1 MLYSAPVTRAQ
12 LPDHLPPT
20 PKCPMASD
28 LPMGLVSLPTPE
40 LVAEKQGTQLAVLV
54 FDVVVNSC
62 LAWAAQL
69 VHLLQ
74 MVAVHLNLFIIAAL
88 CGGDRG
94 PALQLELGRLWSG
107 SARANGDASSQEQ
120 GLGGEEAMTQD
131 INDTL

>member
-1 MLYSAPVTRAQ
+1 
-12 LPDHLPPT
+12 
-20 PKCPMASD
+20 MASD
-28 LPMGLVSLPTPE
+28 LPMGLVNLPTPE

-88 CGGDRG
+88 YGGQR
-94 PALQLELGRLWSG
+94 ACIT
-107 SARANGDASSQEQ
+107 ARTGQ
-120 GLGGEEAMTQD
+120 
-131 INDTL
+131 TLVWLCPCKW